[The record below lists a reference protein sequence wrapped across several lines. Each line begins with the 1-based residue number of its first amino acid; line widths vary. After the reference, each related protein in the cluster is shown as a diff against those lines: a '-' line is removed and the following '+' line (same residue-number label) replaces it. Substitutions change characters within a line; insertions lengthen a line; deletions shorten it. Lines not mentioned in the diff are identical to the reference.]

1 MLWTRGGGQ
10 TRQPQLKRRDWYGN
24 HDQMEVRRRRNIA
37 LGIVL
42 AIAIAGCATAVARSQ
57 AVTPDVAPSQEA
69 AAGATSTAE
78 PLPADTAPVDAKQA
92 FVEGYRAYVG
102 RDYRKAITNLTFAA
116 SNYPALGDYALFYLA
131 EAQSRQGDLAGASAT
146 FERLRAEYPQSV
158 MIGPGELSLAQIFL
172 KLGKPSDALSV
183 ATHLVATTKDSSLE
197 QNGRLAE
204 AQALD
209 ATGRHADA
217 YQQAMLIRDSYP
229 HGEADAKARA
239 LAYSI
244 RATNPAIAPEAGF
257 IYHKGEAALLLRE
270 AMPSLA
276 LQEAQK
282 ALAIAP
288 TSEDRA
294 EALWLE
300 AQALKSESERQKQA
314 LLQYLSIAP
323 RGPAAAAVLY
333 DLALIY
339 WKEENSDLARATFGK
354 VVAEFPSSSH
364 APGAMLR
371 IGRIYEEL
379 RQYDEARAEYGKLV
393 DRYPGTE
400 AAEDARFRIPW
411 SLYMAH
417 QYARAAS
424 SFEAMH
430 KRAESA
436 SERDMF
442 EYWRARA
449 LEKSGNAETARQ
461 IYERLAASTA
471 SNYYPALAAMRAP
484 GVFADLPAASA
495 PELSVYPTPDSASA
509 PVRFHLSRILA
520 LRALGIPELEA
531 GEYRALEEAAA
542 AEHSL
547 RNFILAGLQSAN
559 AWYDAI
565 IAATRMSKN
574 GHLNADVAERIRYP
588 RAYWDLFFK
597 ASEGKSL
604 DPWLVLALARQESLF
619 NPHATSVS
627 DARGLMQL
635 LPSTGDRIARQIGEE
650 SPNLYDPKTNVRLG
664 TTYLR
669 NLFDMFQGDRFRA
682 VAAYNG
688 GEHAVEGWNRKFPGD
703 DDEWVENIGYRET
716 RDYVKK
722 VIGGRREY
730 LLLYPQHASAS
741 TPSAQTIQ

>member
-10 TRQPQLKRRDWYGN
+10 NRSPQLKRRQWYCN
-24 HDQMEVRRRRNIA
+24 HDQMEVRRRRNTVF
-37 LGIVL
+37 GIVL

-57 AVTPDVAPSQEA
+57 VATPDVAPSQPA
-69 AAGATSTAE
+69 AAGATSE
-78 PLPADTAPVDAKQA
+78 PLPADSAPADAKQA

-102 RDYRKAITNLTFAA
+102 HDYPKAIIKLTSAA
-116 SNYPALGDYALFYLA
+116 SQYPALGDYALYYLA
-131 EAQSRQGDLAGASAT
+131 EAQSQQGDLAGASAI

-158 MIGPGELSLAQIFL
+158 LLGPAELSLAQIFL
-172 KLGKPSDALSV
+172 KLGKPGDALSV
-183 ATHLVATTKDSSLE
+183 ATHLVATTKDASLE
-197 QNGRLAE
+197 QNARFAE

-209 ATGRHADA
+209 ATGRHQDA
-217 YQQAMLIRDSYP
+217 YQQSMLIRETYP
-229 HGEADAKARA
+229 RGEADSKARA

-244 RATNPAIAPEAGF
+244 RATNPAVVPESGF
-257 IYHKGEAALLLRE
+257 VYHKSEAALLLRE
-270 AMPSLA
+270 AVPSLA

-288 TSEDRA
+288 TSSDRA
-294 EALWLE
+294 EALWIE

-314 LLQYLSIAP
+314 LLEYLSVAP

-379 RQYDEARAEYGKLV
+379 RQYDEARAEYGRLV

-436 SERDMF
+436 SEREMF
-442 EYWRARA
+442 EYWHARA
-449 LEKSGNAETARQ
+449 LEKSGKAATAHQ
-461 IYERLAASTA
+461 IFERLAASTE
-471 SNYYPALAAMRAP
+471 SNYYPALAAMRVP

-495 PELSVYPTPDSASA
+495 PELSVYPTPESASA
-509 PVRFHLSRILA
+509 AVRFHLSRILA

-547 RNFILAGLQSAN
+547 RSFILAGLQSAN

-574 GHLNADVAERIRYP
+574 
-588 RAYWDLFFK
+588 
-597 ASEGKSL
+597 
-604 DPWLVLALARQESLF
+604 
-619 NPHATSVS
+619 
-627 DARGLMQL
+627 
-635 LPSTGDRIARQIGEE
+635 
-650 SPNLYDPKTNVRLG
+650 
-664 TTYLR
+664 
-669 NLFDMFQGDRFRA
+669 
-682 VAAYNG
+682 
-688 GEHAVEGWNRKFPGD
+688 
-703 DDEWVENIGYRET
+703 
-716 RDYVKK
+716 
-722 VIGGRREY
+722 
-730 LLLYPQHASAS
+730 
-741 TPSAQTIQ
+741 